1 MKEQIETEDIKK
13 LNHDGM
19 IFCILLI
26 ATVVLVIPLFLYL
39 DFTGIA
45 IWFVLY
51 GVTMYYAMRLE
62 RQKKAHDIQTYK
74 EILAFTDGKRLDE
87 IEKNRE
93 YEKRPYQ
100 KALLVILVGLV
111 TVVIELIAIFILFC

>member
-39 DFTGIA
+39 DFTGIE